1 MVPCKIMLER
11 IITIN
16 SSDYLKII
24 AHDINSLWAFFS
36 SYWDGANTL
45 RVASIVLILAAVA
58 LLLLLILFLYVKSIV
73 AFFKN
78 DNKNS
83 SLETFDYSEPDEEEE
98 DSENYSA
105 FASEQDEEN
114 ELARELENELNLSKS
129 NTSFPFEN
137 EPEKTD
143 LKERPQ
149 TKNESEKEQKSFES
163 ESQKNKTNLV
173 DFDWKKGKKID
184 LYEDNTKLDPA
195 LLKYQQTKKSLED
208 LIILIIDMI
217 GRGVDELKIAQTI
230 MFRNQGENSEDDI
243 LQTITAIKDFIAL
256 AVSGK
261 FKKIKEN
268 RQLPNEDEALF
279 HLAKGDAS
287 LALALIEALMDENIE
302 FASTLPCGEKRDKI
316 FMETSCYS
324 STFGSLA
331 ALSDIT
337 LATGSFELAV
347 ELAPQNLI
355 AWGRLAD
362 MYRILENNQK
372 ALWAYNKVLDMAD
385 EELSPQLI
393 ANARKMLSQFYYAQG
408 NSLQA
413 AKFFTLS
420 KQYYDSIG
428 INRRL
433 DKKEIEIIELIE
445 SKQNA
450 DLEKTI
456 SKILANYDARKLS
469 YA

>member
-1 MVPCKIMLER
+1 MLER
-11 IITIN
+11 IITLS
-16 SSDYLKII
+16 SSDYFGII
-24 AHDINSLWAFFS
+24 AHDIKSVLAFLS

-45 RVASIVLILAAVA
+45 RVASIVLMLIAVA
-58 LLLLLILFLYVKSIV
+58 LFLLLIISLYVKSII
-73 AFFKN
+73 AFFKSESK
-78 DNKNS
+78 KNADT
-83 SLETFDYSEPDEEEE
+83 EEDGFEYTDYSDYAEEENQTE
-98 DSENYSA
+98 ETA
-105 FASEQDEEN
+105 EQNEE
-114 ELARELENELNLSKS
+114 RELERELANELKLTKEN
-129 NTSFPFEN
+129 NDFIFE
-137 EPEKTD
+137 
-143 LKERPQ
+143 
-149 TKNESEKEQKSFES
+149 NESEKTDIKELPKEN
-163 ESQKNKTNLV
+163 ETPKEEKPLEKENKNAKNNMIDL
-173 DFDWKKGKKID
+173 DWKKGKKID
-184 LYEDNTKLDPA
+184 QIDDNTQLDPA
-195 LLKYQQTKKSLED
+195 LLKYQQTKKSLND
-208 LIILIIDMI
+208 LVALIIDMI

-261 FKKIKEN
+261 FKKVKAEKN
-268 RQLPNEDEALF
+268 LPDEGEALY
-279 HLAKGDAS
+279 HLAEGDAS
-287 LALALIEALMDENIE
+287 LALALIEAVMDENIE
-302 FASTLPCGEKRDKI
+302 IASAMPVGERRDKI

-331 ALSDIT
+331 ALSDVS

-362 MYRILENNQK
+362 MYHLLENNQK
-372 ALWAYNKVLDMAD
+372 AIWAYNKVLDMAD
-385 EELSPQLI
+385 EELSPQLV
-393 ANARKMLSQFYYAQG
+393 ANARKILSQYYYAQG

-445 SKQNA
+445 SRQKT
-450 DLEKTI
+450 DLEGTI
-456 SKILANYDARKLS
+456 AKILANYDARQLS